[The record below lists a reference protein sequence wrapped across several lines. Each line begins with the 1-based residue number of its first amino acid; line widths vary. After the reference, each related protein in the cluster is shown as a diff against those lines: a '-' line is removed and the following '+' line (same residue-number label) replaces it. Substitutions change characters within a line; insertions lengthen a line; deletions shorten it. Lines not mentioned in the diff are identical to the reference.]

1 MKRQNYTGEF
11 DEFEVPSSIWT
22 NVEEALNQDEKKKR
36 VLIWWRIAGVLVLV
50 LGTGAFFTFNK
61 LSPNK
66 QLTAKNEQII
76 SKKQSKKVHLI
87 KTKTVKSLPSS
98 SEIGNESKDFKKQTA
113 VSGSQVAPFVLI
125 APNGRNGAMGALT
138 YSWTTPTITSTSA
151 LCSGTYSVLTA
162 DANGCTSNFTVA
174 NGSTTTNLVTVSGGT
189 SPMYFSSARQGFSN
203 GGPVNVPANGVVD
216 GVYIQGHLPTKRM
229 IPYETVNEAKLTYR
243 NVTEEEN
250 IGRLNYR
257 KDDYSDYLESESGS
271 VYDAFVE
278 NDYLKTSEAPLST
291 FSIDVDGAS
300 YSDVRGMIN
309 RSEKPNVN
317 SVRIEEF
324 VNYFPYSYAEPV
336 GEHPFSM
343 HSEVAV
349 CPWNKEHNLVKV
361 GIKGKSIEK
370 AQLPKNN
377 LVFLLDVSGSMD
389 QPEKIELLK
398 KGFRMLI
405 QEMREQDKISIVVYA
420 GAAGVVLPPTSGT
433 NKDQIMDALN
443 NLQAGGSTA
452 GGQGIEL
459 AYALAEKNFDKTGN
473 NRVILATDGDFNVG
487 VSDDNAL
494 VKLIEEKRESGVFLT
509 VLGFGH
515 DNFQSSKMEK
525 LANNGNGNFS
535 FVDNILE
542 AKKVLVTEMG
552 ATLQTIA
559 KDVKIQ
565 IEFNPQFVSAYRLI
579 GYENR
584 LLQNEDFSN
593 DTIDAGEL
601 GAGHT
606 VTAIYEVIPA
616 NGSADLDKTDDGLK
630 YSKVSFESNGQFGN
644 ELATMKFRYKAP
656 DGKES
661 KLIEQTIPVKS
672 ETVSKD
678 FEFITAV
685 VEFGLILRESKYSG
699 NANYDEILKRAQNA
713 KGDDPFGYRSE
724 FIMLVEKAKLMSMVN

>member
-11 DEFEVPSSIWT
+11 DEFEVPSHVWT
-22 NVEEALNQDEKKKR
+22 NVEEALNQDDNKKR
-36 VLIWWRIAGVLVLV
+36 MIFWWRIAGVFAIV
-50 LGTGAFFTFNK
+50 LGTGAFFTFNDFTSK
-61 LSPNK
+61 K
-66 QLTAKNEQII
+66 TITAKTETIKPETP
-76 SKKQSKKVHLI
+76 SKKKSDDKKNDIVI
-87 KTKTVKSLPSS
+87 KKEENKESDIVEVKALPGIVLTGTNLS
-98 SEIGNESKDFKKQTA
+98 
-113 VSGSQVAPFVLI
+113 VA
-125 APNGRNGAMGALT
+125 NGT
-138 YSWTTPTITSTSA
+138 YTYAWTPTASSTSA
-151 LCSGTYSVLTA
+151 LCSGSYTVLTTN
-162 DANGCTSNFTVA
+162 ANGCVSNIGSA
-174 NGSTTTNLVTVSGGT
+174 NGSATVNLSVSGGT
-189 SPMYFSSARQGFSN
+189 QPMYFSSTRLGLTN
-203 GGPVNVPANGVVD
+203 GGPVNVPTNGVID
-216 GVYIQGHLPTKRM
+216 GVYIQEHLATKRL
-229 IPYETVNEAKLTYR
+229 IPYEFVKESNDLWE
-243 NVTEEEN
+243 
-250 IGRLNYR
+250 
-257 KDDYSDYLESESGS
+257 SDGEGINTSR
-271 VYDAFVE
+271 YDAFVE

-324 VNYFPYSYAEPV
+324 VNYFPYNYAEPN
-336 GEHPFSM
+336 GDHPFSM
-343 HSEVAV
+343 HSETGI
-349 CPWNKEHNLVKV
+349 CPWNKEHKLVKV

-389 QPEKIELLK
+389 SPEKIELLK

-405 QEMREQDKISIVVYA
+405 QEMREQDKISICVYA
-420 GAAGVVLPPTSGT
+420 GAAGVVLPPTSGS
-433 NKDQIMDALN
+433 NKDMIMDALN

-452 GGQGIEL
+452 GGEGIEL

-487 VSDDNAL
+487 ISDDNAL

-565 IEFNPQFVSAYRLI
+565 IEFNPQYVSAYRLI

-606 VTAIYEVIPA
+606 VTALYEIIPA
-616 NGSADLDKTDDGLK
+616 SGSAELDKSDEGLK
-630 YSKVSFESNGQFGN
+630 YSKVSYESNEKFGD
-644 ELATMKFRYKAP
+644 ELATMKFRYKEP
-656 DGKES
+656 TGKES
-661 KLIEQTIPVKS
+661 KLIEQTIPVNS

-678 FEFITAV
+678 FEFIQAV
-685 VEFGLILRESKYSG
+685 VEFGLILRQSKYAGS
-699 NANYDEILKRAQNA
+699 ANYDEILKRAQSA
-713 KGDDPFGYRSE
+713 KGDDPFGYRGE
-724 FIMLVEKAKLMSMVN
+724 FIMLVEKAKLMSLVN